1 MCPNLQTSETY
12 RDPNALDLLQNWHS
26 KGVPLLWYEVSLT
39 HKLHSLYVLSMSY
52 TRIIITAIT
61 TEYLYAFIILIRV
74 QEQVTRNDYC
84 V

>member
-1 MCPNLQTSETY
+1 
-12 RDPNALDLLQNWHS
+12 
-26 KGVPLLWYEVSLT
+26 
-39 HKLHSLYVLSMSY
+39 MSY